1 MQETIV
7 KRLETLTLDPPQTYR
22 NITIFPLV
30 DGDGGGVDYLTLGEA
45 LEQQRLTVTEVS
57 EDGSVPHL
65 QVVNDGDSMVLLLDG
80 EELAGAKQNRVLNTT
95 VLVAAHQSL
104 TIPVSCTESGRWRHV
119 TRTAYES
126 QNVME
131 RSIRAR
137 KNLAVSESLDTE
149 QSYTSDQVEIWNRIE
164 DLSISAG
171 VCSETCAMSDVYQS
185 QQASLDEV
193 LQAFPPVPGQVG
205 FLAVIDGEAAGLDL
219 VSRAPAYA
227 RLHGK
232 LVRSYVMAGLVRG
245 EEAVASA
252 SEEEDRVG
260 AEGAVGAAVGLAHA
274 FLERAVRSEANP
286 FKSVGCGEDYRL
298 RGDRITGS
306 ALVLDQTVV
315 HAAIFHLEDED
326 RDEDRDEEMS
336 DLAQRL
342 RFRMD

>member
-1 MQETIV
+1 MLETIV

-22 NITIFPLV
+22 NITILPLL

-45 LEQQRLTVTEVS
+45 LEQKLLTVTEVS
-57 EDGSVPHL
+57 EHGSVPHL
-65 QVVNDGDSMVLLLDG
+65 HVVNDGDSMVLLLDG

-104 TIPVSCTESGRWRHV
+104 TIPVSCTESGRWRHD

-131 RSIRAR
+131 RRIRAR
-137 KNLAVSESLDTE
+137 KNLAVSESLDLDR
-149 QSYTSDQVEIWNRIE
+149 SFASDQGEIWNRIE
-164 DLSISAG
+164 DLSIAAG
-171 VCSETCAMSDVYQS
+171 VCSETSAMSDIYKS

-193 LQAFPPVPGQVG
+193 LQAFPTVPGQVG

-227 RLHGK
+227 RLHDK
-232 LVRSYVMAGLVRG
+232 LVRSYVMAGLVR
-245 EEAVASA
+245 EK
-252 SEEEDRVG
+252 EDRAG
-260 AEGAVGAAVGLAHA
+260 AESSVDAVIGLAQA
-274 FLERAVRSEANP
+274 FVERVVRSEANP
-286 FKSVGCGEDYRL
+286 FKSVGCGDDYRL

-315 HAAIFHLEDED
+315 HAAFFHLGDED
-326 RDEDRDEEMS
+326 GDEEMS
-336 DLAQRL
+336 GL
-342 RFRMD
+342 

>member
-7 KRLETLTLDPPQTYR
+7 KRLETLTLEPPQTYR
-22 NITIFPLV
+22 NITIFPLL

-45 LEQQRLTVTEVS
+45 LEQQRLTVTEVG
-57 EDGSVPHL
+57 EHGSVPQL

-104 TIPVSCTESGRWRHV
+104 TIPVSCTEAGRWRHD

-126 QNVME
+126 QNLME
-131 RSIRAR
+131 RGMRAR
-137 KNLAVSESLDTE
+137 KNLAVSESLDLE
-149 QSYTSDQVEIWNRIE
+149 QSYNSNQREIWDDIE
-164 DLSISAG
+164 ALTFAAG
-171 VCSETCAMSDVYQS
+171 VDSETSAMSDVYQS
-185 QQASLDEV
+185 HQASLDEV
-193 LQAFPPVPGQVG
+193 LEAFPPVPGQVG

-232 LVRSYVMAGLVRG
+232 LVRSYVMAGLVGG
-245 EEAVASA
+245 EEASA
-252 SEEEDRVG
+252 SEDQAG
-260 AEGAVGAAVGLAHA
+260 AEGAVETALGLARTFMA
-274 FLERAVRSEANP
+274 RAMRSEANP

-315 HAAIFHLEDED
+315 HAAIFNLEDED
-326 RDEDRDEEMS
+326 RDEGMS
-336 DLAQRL
+336 DLER
-342 RFRMD
+342 RRGFRMDS

>member
-22 NITIFPLV
+22 NITIFPFV

-57 EDGSVPHL
+57 EHGSVPYL

-95 VLVAAHQSL
+95 VLVAARQSL
-104 TIPVSCTESGRWRHV
+104 TIPVSCTEAGRWRHD

-126 QNVME
+126 QNIME
-131 RSIRAR
+131 CRIRAR
-137 KNLAVSESLDTE
+137 KNLAVSASLDLE
-149 QSYTSDQVEIWNRIE
+149 QSYTSDQGEIWDDIE
-164 DLSISAG
+164 DLSIAAG
-171 VCSETCAMSDVYQS
+171 VCSDTGAMSDIYQS

-245 EEAVASA
+245 EEAATETQA
-252 SEEEDRVG
+252 GGEAQEADQAG
-260 AEGAVGAAVGLAHA
+260 AAGAADAAVGLART
-274 FLERAVRSEANP
+274 FLARAMRSEVNP
-286 FKSVGCGEDYRL
+286 FESVGCGEDYRL

-315 HAAIFHLEDED
+315 HAAIFQLGDED
-326 RDEDRDEEMS
+326 RDEDWDEE
-336 DLAQRL
+336 A
-342 RFRMD
+342 MDH